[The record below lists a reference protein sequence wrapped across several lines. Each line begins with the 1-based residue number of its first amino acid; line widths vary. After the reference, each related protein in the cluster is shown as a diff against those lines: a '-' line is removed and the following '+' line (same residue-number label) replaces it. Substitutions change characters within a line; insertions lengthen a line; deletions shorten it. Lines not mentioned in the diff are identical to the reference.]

1 MYPSTT
7 ETATEDH
14 EFTDGSGDDIIP
26 STDLNAQWYN
36 TIQRELLN
44 ILAGAG
50 VTPDPADFQQIWGI
64 LQKIGLRVV
73 VSTDATVDVSTFTG
87 STVVIHSASNFAIS
101 GTLQPKSFVVII
113 PEWVDG
119 SGDSISVTYGGVALE
134 ISKYNIF
141 FGLAMNSSP
150 SPLYGVQVPIKKN
163 DNSLSLVDLNVT
175 NELKINKVIESNFV
189 QFTYDENDES
199 SWKSWQLASNWK
211 QGQVKK
217 VHATNEDGATI
228 FVEGVGSVNFTRKN
242 YREFRCVG
250 FVTEGNIQY
259 ATFLVNG

>member
-1 MYPSTT
+1 MYPITT
-7 ETATEDH
+7 ETATAEH
-14 EFTDGSGDDIIP
+14 EFTDGDEAQSIP
-26 STDLNAQWYN
+26 PTDLNALWYN

-50 VTPDPADFQQIWGI
+50 VAPDAANFAQIWGV

-73 VSTDATVDVSTFTG
+73 VSTDATVDVSNFTG
-87 STVVIHSASNFAIS
+87 STVIIHSASNFAIS

-141 FGLAMNSSP
+141 FGFVINSSP
-150 SPLYGVQVPIKKN
+150 SPLYGFQVPIKKA
-163 DNSLSLVDLNVT
+163 DNSLSLVDLNVA
-175 NELKINKVIESNFV
+175 NELKINKVIESNLV
-189 QFTYDENDES
+189 QFTYDENDDS

-217 VHATNEDGATI
+217 VHATNDDGATI
-228 FVEGVGSVNFTRKN
+228 FVEGVGNVNFTRKN
-242 YREFRCVG
+242 YKEFLCVG

-259 ATFLVNG
+259 AKFLING